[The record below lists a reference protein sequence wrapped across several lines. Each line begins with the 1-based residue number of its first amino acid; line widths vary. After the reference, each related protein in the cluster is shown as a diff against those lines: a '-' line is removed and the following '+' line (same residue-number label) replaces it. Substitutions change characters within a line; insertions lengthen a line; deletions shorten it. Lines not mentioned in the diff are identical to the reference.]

1 MASQLI
7 VPVLAPASS
16 PDMARFLAMD
26 GVGAGFVRHEDIWLN
41 IDAFVEMVWAFVKA
55 PRKDGTL
62 MKIMYIRHT
71 VIETELFVES
81 CTKWLRCKAQCGTF
95 PDDDTRVTSMTFGQ
109 AREFLTSSPALCEN
123 MIVLVDGTCLETVD
137 TEIGMALIN
146 QSINPAS
153 CVKIIGLYGNFWN
166 DQKAAEA
173 VPLFSRGFKQAG
185 IQKLSVSFNQ
195 SHTTAGPGSEPALV
209 NQGGLIDAMV
219 ECINAGKHI
228 AFYLPRDLFLECMRL
243 VQESPAKRGDVLI
256 KGLLLKSDTSMSI
269 AVHKDFDLTPMFQ
282 TDSYLRLRLDQK
294 IVRVCSVIAA
304 IDAEA
309 GFSTLPLKRVG
320 LVVHSH
326 VLDNT
331 SRSLFNGNAGV
342 FTYPRIPKRVSHEYL
357 QSQRQSCSGI
367 RAKQVCLYN
376 GRPGVNIGHP
386 VDHSRDFVLH
396 VIRSWP
402 GKPISQLP
410 LNLGKRDTR
419 RLGRALDHLA
429 VSGVIEPHENGY
441 MLTKTKGVELVE
453 ILPKAVS
460 SGLSFELAVLVAS
473 ARHCVKHE
481 RSARLLIRLAV
492 LGSSRATEFLSRLDP
507 EHTEEGMPFVS
518 FSWMEKARK
527 HMAGPA
533 RGEWS
538 AGRLWFALGIW
549 DKMRKDTENFSVI
562 VPPND
567 IEEPGRTGD
576 DFHRIE
582 GVGMFHCGIAVD
594 VYECVLELEDR
605 LGLSLLASSDPAWE
619 EPLKVEELQEVQ
631 LQLMLAFLSELAVWN
646 VAAGEILLVGSR
658 RPLALAPSSLV
669 AHPQYVEVERRPKK
683 GYLIIPDIIMQ
694 HEGETLSAQSASRVP
709 VSLLRLITI
718 VTGEPAE
725 DWLKWP

>member
-7 VPVLAPASS
+7 VPVSAPASS
-16 PDMARFLAMD
+16 PDMARFLAKD

-41 IDAFVEMVWAFVKA
+41 IDAFFEMVWAFVKA

-62 MKIMYIRHT
+62 MKIVYIRHT

-81 CTKWLRCKAQCGTF
+81 CTKRLMCKAQCGTF
-95 PDDDTRVTSMTFGQ
+95 PDEDIRVTSMTFGQ
-109 AREFLTSSPALCEN
+109 ARKLLVSSSALCEN
-123 MIVLVDGTCLETVD
+123 MVLLVDGTCLETVD

-153 CVKIIGLYGNFWN
+153 CVKIIGLYGNLWT

-173 VPLFSRGFKQAG
+173 VPIFSGAFKQVG
-185 IQKLSVSFNQ
+185 MQKLSVSFSQTNA
-195 SHTTAGPGSEPALV
+195 AGAGSEPALV

-228 AFYLPRDLFLECMRL
+228 AFYLPRDFFAECMRL
-243 VQESPAKRGDVLI
+243 VQESQAKRGDVLV
-256 KGLLLKSDTSMSI
+256 KGLLLKRDTSMSI
-269 AVHKDFDLTPMFQ
+269 AVDEDLDLTPMFQ
-282 TDSYLRLRLDQK
+282 TDSYLMMRLDQK
-294 IVRVCSVIAA
+294 IVRVCSVVAA

-309 GFSTLPLKRVG
+309 GFTTLPLKRVG

-326 VLDNT
+326 VLDKN
-331 SRSLFNGNAGV
+331 SRSLFNENAGV
-342 FTYPRIPKRVSHEYL
+342 FAYSDIPKRASPGYL
-357 QSQRQSCSGI
+357 NSQRQSCNGI
-367 RAKQVCLYN
+367 KAKQVCLYN
-376 GRPGVNIGHP
+376 GNPGANIGHP
-386 VDHSRDFVLH
+386 VDHSRDFVLQ

-402 GKPISQLP
+402 GKSISQLP
-410 LNLGKRDTR
+410 LNLGKRDAR
-419 RLGRALDHLA
+419 RLGRTLDHLA
-429 VSGVIEPHENGY
+429 VAGIIEPHENGY

-481 RSARLLIRLAV
+481 RSMRLLIRLAV
-492 LGSSRATEFLSRLDP
+492 LGSRATEFLTRLDP
-507 EHTEEGMPFVS
+507 KHVEEGKPFVS
-518 FSWMEKARK
+518 SSWMWEARQ

-533 RGEWS
+533 SGEWS

-549 DKMRKDTENFSVI
+549 DKMRKDTNNFS
-562 VPPND
+562 ND
-567 IEEPGRTGD
+567 NEPGHTGD

-582 GVGMFHCGIAVD
+582 DVGMFHRGVAVD
-594 VYECVLELEDR
+594 VYGCVLELEDR

-631 LQLMLAFLSELAVWN
+631 VQLMLAFLSDLSVWN

-658 RPLALAPSSLV
+658 RRLALAPSSLV
-669 AHPQYVEVERRPKK
+669 AHPQYVQVERRPKK
-683 GYLIIPDIIMQ
+683 GYLIIPDRIMQ
-694 HEGETLSAQSASRVP
+694 HQDETLSAQSASRVP

-718 VTGEPAE
+718 MTGEPAE